1 MLMQWV
7 QRNRD
12 KVQGISYFTCSD
24 ISMYTSK
31 WCAYNVVIPAQ
42 KPYDENM
49 YSVKLKEDFCW
60 SKPQYFQVPLVD
72 GVANKADRE
81 TLYAFI
87 GKIQETMRNVYM
99 PMPYRN
105 YLIDVLEVCVCVYN
119 MLLRGKTTD
128 MQLLIHTINLIN
140 QYYRIIAKH
149 TAEEI
154 IQSINKEQLL
164 EFELLDYDQAS
175 KQFKDIVNEF
185 TKEDRSGKNIYGII
199 NKYRD
204 TIWNDFGCNPSVII
218 WHSENDDI
226 QTAVSWMHENHIIHG
241 TSTELH

>member
-1 MLMQWV
+1 MCI
-7 QRNRD
+7 RD
-12 KVQGISYFTCSD
+12 RVQGISYFTCSD

-128 MQLLIHTINLIN
+128 MQLLIHTINLDVYKRQHI
-140 QYYRIIAKH
+140 K
-149 TAEEI
+149 AE
-154 IQSINKEQLL
+154 NL
-164 EFELLDYDQAS
+164 
-175 KQFKDIVNEF
+175 
-185 TKEDRSGKNIYGII
+185 
-199 NKYRD
+199 
-204 TIWNDFGCNPSVII
+204 
-218 WHSENDDI
+218 
-226 QTAVSWMHENHIIHG
+226 
-241 TSTELH
+241 